1 MKSSA
6 FRKMSEIVEVCFHHS
21 ILTFFGGGVLLP
33 FLSLNFESRTLNVG
47 VLPSFLGKFWV
58 IFSNVEKS

>member
-21 ILTFFGGGVLLP
+21 ILTFFFFLP

-47 VLPSFLGKFWV
+47 VLPFFLGKFWV